1 MSVLKLTQCRKYGVP
16 VYTNDAVCIEYLRHY
31 ASFKFGKRV
40 VTLIVNTFHCNSS
53 ELFRLSFKIVF
64 RCLSIWIG
72 GPDKR
77 IDINIFKYRDC
88 CLCRLVA
95 MVGGEWTDTA
105 DSSKADW
112 SFYRYYGRLIY
123 RYGPLIG
130 ISTSSVLICVCCVLM
145 TSYTMHVRTALLRT
159 QQCKMQ
165 YVRI

>member
-1 MSVLKLTQCRKYGVP
+1 MNK
-16 VYTNDAVCIEYLRHY
+16 
-31 ASFKFGKRV
+31 
-40 VTLIVNTFHCNSS
+40 FHCNSS
-53 ELFRLSFKIVF
+53 ELFTLSFKIVF
-64 RCLSIWIG
+64 RCLSIWIE

-112 SFYRYYGRLIY
+112 SFYRYCADYGRLIY

-145 TSYTMHVRTALLRT
+145 TSYACTFELHCSEPSSAKCSMFEFNRQSDLSRYWLWGFVR
-159 QQCKMQ
+159 QEKMPSVAIKHSSFRPDISW
-165 YVRI
+165 YRM